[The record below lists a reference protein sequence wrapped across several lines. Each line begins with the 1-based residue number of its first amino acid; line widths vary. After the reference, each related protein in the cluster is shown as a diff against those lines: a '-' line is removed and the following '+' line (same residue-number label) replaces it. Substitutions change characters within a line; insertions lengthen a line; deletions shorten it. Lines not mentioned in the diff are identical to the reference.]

1 MASILITGASK
12 GIGMATALILGR
24 AGHRVYAT
32 MRNPSQSPE
41 LAKIAADESLAIT
54 ISVMDVD
61 SDDSV
66 SKAITAIRK
75 EAGNIDVLVNNAG
88 IEDRGSVEE
97 SDISLFKRV
106 METNYFGV
114 LRCIKAVLPQMRNR
128 KNGCIIN
135 IASVAGHIST
145 SPLGAY
151 SASKFAVEAL
161 SEALAQEVKS
171 FNIRV
176 AIIEPGIIDTAMPG
190 RISDP
195 DTDSIYPQTKR
206 LAGLFRESLKS
217 HISPALVGEK
227 ILEIVESGSW
237 KLRHPVGPDA
247 EPFLQWRASMS
258 DEQWIDWG
266 AADDESWYQRVQND
280 FGVNARPKE
289 EAPHDVP
296 Y

>member
-1 MASILITGASK
+1 MATILITGASK

-32 MRNPSQSPE
+32 MRNPSQSQE
-41 LAKIAADESLAIT
+41 LAKIAVDESLPIT
-54 ISVMDVD
+54 ISILDVD
-61 SDDSV
+61 SDVSV

-97 SDISLFKRV
+97 SDMSVFKRV

-135 IASVAGHIST
+135 ISSVAGRIST
-145 SPLGAY
+145 PPLGAY

-176 AIIEPGIIDTAMPG
+176 AIIQPGIIDTAMPG

-206 LAGLFRESLKS
+206 VAGLFRESLQN
-217 HISPALVGEK
+217 HISPAMVGEK
-227 ILEIVESGSW
+227 IREIVESGTW

-247 EPFLQWRASMS
+247 EAFLQWRASKS

-266 AADDESWYQRVQND
+266 AAEDESWYQQVQND

-289 EAPHDVP
+289 EVH
-296 Y
+296 YI

>member
-41 LAKIAADESLAIT
+41 LAKIAADESLPIS

-61 SDDSV
+61 ADDSV
-66 SKAITAIRK
+66 SKAITAIQK

-88 IEDRGSVEE
+88 IEDRGSIEE
-97 SDISLFKRV
+97 SDMSVFKRI

-128 KNGCIIN
+128 KDGCIIN
-135 IASVAGHIST
+135 ISSVAGRIST
-145 SPLGAY
+145 APLGGY

-176 AIIEPGIIDTAMPG
+176 AIIQPGIIDTAMPG

-195 DTDSIYPQTKR
+195 ETDSIYPQTKR
-206 LAGLFRESLKS
+206 VAGLFRESLQN
-217 HISPALVGEK
+217 HISPTMVGEK
-227 ILEIVESGSW
+227 IREIVESGTW

-247 EPFLQWRASMS
+247 EPFLQWRATKS

-266 AADDESWYQRVQND
+266 AAEDESWYQQVQND

-289 EAPHDVP
+289 EVHLALS
-296 Y
+296 

>member
-1 MASILITGASK
+1 MATILITGASK

-41 LAKIAADESLAIT
+41 LAKIAVDESLPIT
-54 ISVMDVD
+54 ISILDVD
-61 SDDSV
+61 SDVSV

-97 SDISLFKRV
+97 SDMSVFKRV

-135 IASVAGHIST
+135 ISSVAGRIST
-145 SPLGAY
+145 PPLGAY

-176 AIIEPGIIDTAMPG
+176 AIIQPGIIDTAMPG

-206 LAGLFRESLKS
+206 VAGLFRESLQN
-217 HISPALVGEK
+217 HISPAMVGEK
-227 ILEIVESGSW
+227 IREIVESGTW

-247 EPFLQWRASMS
+247 EAFLQWRASKS

-266 AADDESWYQRVQND
+266 AAEDESWYQQVQND

-289 EAPHDVP
+289 EVH
-296 Y
+296 YI

>member
-1 MASILITGASK
+1 MASVLISGTSK
-12 GIGMATALILGR
+12 GIGMATALVFGR

-41 LAKIAADESLAIT
+41 LAKIAAEESLPIT
-54 ISVMDVD
+54 ISAMDVD

-66 SKAITAIRK
+66 SKAIAAILH
-75 EAGNIDVLVNNAG
+75 EAGTIDVLVNNAG
-88 IEDRGSVEE
+88 IEDRGTIEE
-97 SDISLFKRV
+97 SDMSLFKRV

-114 LRCIKAVLPQMRNR
+114 LRCIKALLPQMRNR
-128 KNGCIIN
+128 KSGCIIN

-176 AIIEPGIIDTAMPG
+176 AIIEPGIIDTAMPW
-190 RISDP
+190 RIGDP
-195 DTDSIYPQTKR
+195 QTNSIYPQTKR
-206 LAGLFRESLKS
+206 VAGLFSASLEN
-217 HISPALVGEK
+217 HISPTVVGEK

-247 EPFLQWRASMS
+247 EPFLQWRASLS

-266 AADDESWYQRVQND
+266 AADDESWYQGVQND
-280 FGVNARPKE
+280 FGINARPKE
-289 EAPHDVP
+289 EAHHDVS

>member
-1 MASILITGASK
+1 MATILITGASK

-24 AGHRVYAT
+24 AGHKVYAT
-32 MRNPSQSPE
+32 MRNPGQSPE
-41 LAKIAADESLAIT
+41 LARIAANESLPIT
-54 ISVMDVD
+54 VSAMDVD
-61 SDDSV
+61 YDDSV
-66 SKAITAIRK
+66 SKAITAISR
-75 EAGNIDVLVNNAG
+75 EAGDIDVLINNAG

-114 LRCIKAVLPQMRNR
+114 LRCIKAVLPQMRTR
-128 KNGCIIN
+128 ENGCIIN

-176 AIIEPGIIDTAMPG
+176 VIIEPGIIETAMPG

-195 DTDSIYPQTKR
+195 GTDSIYPQTKR
-206 LAGLFRESLKS
+206 IAGLFREALQN

-227 ILEIVESGSW
+227 ILEVVESGSW

-258 DEQWIDWG
+258 DEDWVDWG

-280 FGVNARPKE
+280 FGINARPKE
-289 EAPHDVP
+289 EVHLV
-296 Y
+296 

>member
-1 MASILITGASK
+1 MATILITGASK

-41 LAKIAADESLAIT
+41 LAKIAADESLPIT

-61 SDDSV
+61 VDDSV
-66 SKAITAIRK
+66 SKAITAIQK

-97 SDISLFKRV
+97 SDMSVFKRI

-114 LRCIKAVLPQMRNR
+114 LRCIKAVLPQMRKR
-128 KNGCIIN
+128 KDGCIIN
-135 IASVAGHIST
+135 ISSVAGRIST
-145 SPLGAY
+145 APLGGYA
-151 SASKFAVEAL
+151 ASKFAVEAL

-176 AIIEPGIIDTAMPG
+176 AIIQPGIIDTAMPG

-195 DTDSIYPQTKR
+195 ETDSIYPQTKR
-206 LAGLFRESLKS
+206 GAGLFRESLQN
-217 HISPALVGEK
+217 HISPAMVGEK
-227 ILEIVESGSW
+227 IREIVESGTW

-247 EPFLQWRASMS
+247 EPFLQWRASKS

-266 AADDESWYQRVQND
+266 AAEDESWYQQVQND

-289 EAPHDVP
+289 EIHLALS
-296 Y
+296 

>member
-41 LAKIAADESLAIT
+41 LAKIAADESLPIT

-61 SDDSV
+61 VDDSV
-66 SKAITAIRK
+66 SKAITAIQK

-97 SDISLFKRV
+97 SDISVFKRI

-114 LRCIKAVLPQMRNR
+114 LRCIKAVLPQMRKR
-128 KNGCIIN
+128 KDGCIIN
-135 IASVAGHIST
+135 ISSVAGRIST
-145 SPLGAY
+145 PPLGAY

-176 AIIEPGIIDTAMPG
+176 AIIQPGIIDTAMPG

-195 DTDSIYPQTKR
+195 ETDSIYPQTKR
-206 LAGLFRESLKS
+206 VAGLFRESLQN
-217 HISPALVGEK
+217 HISPAMVGEK
-227 ILEIVESGSW
+227 ILEIVESGTW

-247 EPFLQWRASMS
+247 EPFLQWRATKS
-258 DEQWIDWG
+258 DEEWIDWG
-266 AADDESWYQRVQND
+266 AAKDESWYEQVQNE

-289 EAPHDVP
+289 EVHLALS
-296 Y
+296 

>member
-1 MASILITGASK
+1 MATILITGASK
-12 GIGMATALILGR
+12 GNGMATALILGR
-24 AGHRVYAT
+24 AGHQVYAT

-41 LAKIAADESLAIT
+41 LAKIAADESLPIT

-61 SDDSV
+61 ADDSV
-66 SKAITAIRK
+66 SKAITTIQK

-97 SDISLFKRV
+97 SDMSVFKRI

-128 KNGCIIN
+128 KDGCIIN
-135 IASVAGHIST
+135 ISSVAGRIST
-145 SPLGAY
+145 PPLGAY

-176 AIIEPGIIDTAMPG
+176 AIIQPGIIDTAMPG

-195 DTDSIYPQTKR
+195 ETDSIYPQTKR
-206 LAGLFRESLKS
+206 VAGLFRESLQN
-217 HISPALVGEK
+217 HISPAMVGEK
-227 ILEIVESGSW
+227 IREIVESGTW

-247 EPFLQWRASMS
+247 EPFLQWRASKS

-266 AADDESWYQRVQND
+266 AAEDESWYQQVQND

-289 EAPHDVP
+289 EVHLALS
-296 Y
+296 

>member
-12 GIGMATALILGR
+12 GIGMATAVLLGR
-24 AGHRVYAT
+24 AGHQVYAT

-41 LAKIAADESLAIT
+41 LAKIAADQSLPIT

-66 SKAITAIRK
+66 SMAITAIRK
-75 EAGNIDVLVNNAG
+75 KAGNIDVLVNNAG

-97 SDISLFKRV
+97 SDLSLFKRV
-106 METNYFGV
+106 METNYFGM
-114 LRCIKAVLPQMRNR
+114 LRCIKAILPQMRDR

-135 IASVAGHIST
+135 ISSVAGRIST
-145 SPLGAY
+145 PPLCAY

-176 AIIEPGIIDTAMPG
+176 AIIQPGIIDTSMPG
-190 RISDP
+190 RLSDA
-195 DTDSIYPQTKR
+195 DTDSTYPQTKR
-206 LAGLFRESLKS
+206 VAGLFREGLQS
-217 HISPALVGEK
+217 HTSPALVGEK

-247 EPFLQWRASMS
+247 EPFLQWRASMN
-258 DEQWIDWG
+258 DEQWIDLG
-266 AADDESWYQRVQND
+266 AADDETWYQRVQND

-289 EAPHDVP
+289 EVHHDITH
-296 Y
+296 